1 MDIEFQFC
9 KVKNFWRLVAQPC
22 DHVNILNI
30 TELNRLGRKVKPGS
44 LIWEGEVSE
53 TSEAQVHKQGM
64 RADL

>member
-30 TELNRLGRKVKPGS
+30 AELNRQGRKSEAWQLDLGRGGVRDLRGAGS
-44 LIWEGEVSE
+44 
-53 TSEAQVHKQGM
+53 
-64 RADL
+64 